1 MREAHGLRILLLLVI
16 YIVRQRDKLTIYLSE
31 GKKSARGSYMKNP
44 KCRTGYIIYYLL
56 VFKKGSG
63 ARVGR
68 EEDKSLYLSMYLL
81 FYA

>member
-1 MREAHGLRILLLLVI
+1 
-16 YIVRQRDKLTIYLSE
+16 
-31 GKKSARGSYMKNP
+31 MKNP

-68 EEDKSLYLSMYLL
+68 EEDKSLYLSRYLL